1 MCPGFHAI
9 LAAVIISLFLSFTDG
24 GHDEGTISDQNRALS
39 SCVTLFLCGNLTLM
53 YFPCIDPS
61 DGSLVSMTMVPMRIK
76 NFRLNHASSS
86 EARWLRNML
95 NREGKRLGTGVISD
109 EKGYFL
115 LEWD

>member
-1 MCPGFHAI
+1 VYRDK
-9 LAAVIISLFLSFTDG
+9 LIIYGAGDFINDY
-24 GHDEGTISDQNRALS
+24 EGISGREEYRGD
-39 SCVTLFLCGNLTLM
+39 LTLM

-61 DGSLVSMTMVPMRIK
+61 DGSLVSMTLVPMRIR

-95 NREGKRLGTGVISD
+95 NQEGKRLGTGVISD

-115 LEWD
+115 LQWD